1 MKVSPMGAT
10 PPSVNVGAVST
21 ATGNPGKIEA
31 AIAAAQGQTLDF
43 NDPKASLATQN
54 VNSLKMRT
62 NVSPDRPI
70 EQLSDAMATQNAIS
84 DAGEQEQEGTEE
96 TKPLSPQFA
105 ALAKQRRALQLKE
118 REIAAREQAL
128 AEQAPATDGTAISM
142 EALQTD
148 PLGIL
153 QQAGVTYEQL
163 TEAILNGDAAN
174 PANARIREL
183 ETKLANLEQGIE
195 TKLSERE
202 AQAERQVLAEMSREI
217 SRQVHESGDAFD
229 LIREQNKQSDV
240 LELIH
245 RTYKE
250 TGEIMEI
257 DEALQAVEDYL
268 QEETLK
274 YASLP
279 KIRNKLTP
287 AQEAQLQAQRPQ
299 GMRTLTNRDDA
310 RPKLDRRA
318 RALAAF
324 WNNKT

>member
-1 MKVSPMGAT
+1 MKVTPMGAT
-10 PPSVNVGAVST
+10 PPTTSVGAVST
-21 ATGNPGKIEA
+21 ATLNPGKLEA
-31 AIAAAQGQTLDF
+31 AKAIASGQTLDF

-70 EQLSDAMATQNAIS
+70 DQLSDAMATQNAIS
-84 DAGEQEQEGTEE
+84 DIDGQTQGGEEE

-128 AEQAPATDGTAISM
+128 SEKPATEGGAISV
-142 EALQTD
+142 EDLQSN

-163 TEAILNGDAAN
+163 TEAILNGDLNN

-183 ETKLANLEQGIE
+183 EAKLTSLEQGIE
-195 TKLSERE
+195 SKLTERD

-217 SRQVHESGDAFD
+217 SRKIYESGDAFD
-229 LIREQNKQSDV
+229 LVREQNRHNDV

-245 RTYKE
+245 RTFKE
-250 TGEIMEI
+250 TGEVLDVE
-257 DEALQAVEDYL
+257 EALQEVENYL
-268 QEETLK
+268 QDETLR
-274 YASLP
+274 YANLP

-287 AQEAQLQAQRPQ
+287 AQEAQLQTQRPQ

-310 RPKLDRRA
+310 RPKVSRRD

-324 WNNKT
+324 YNNKT